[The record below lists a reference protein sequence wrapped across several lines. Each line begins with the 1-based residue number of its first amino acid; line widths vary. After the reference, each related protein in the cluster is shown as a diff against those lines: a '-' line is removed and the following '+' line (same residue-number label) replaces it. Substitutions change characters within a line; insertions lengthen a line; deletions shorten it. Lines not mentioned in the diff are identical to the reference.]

1 MRRMLIGLCVLGL
14 GGCALIGG
22 PVTGQLEDGSETFHG
37 MITGKIG
44 QSTLIINTST
54 GATCQGTFV
63 QYPDTSQAYA
73 NVRGTMSCSDG
84 RSGTFH
90 IVKGTFEDAVAT
102 GDLGGKPITMKLG
115 PAV

>member
-1 MRRMLIGLCVLGL
+1 MRRMLVVLCLLGL
-14 GGCALIGG
+14 GGCAMIGG
-22 PVTGQLEDGSETFHG
+22 PVTGQLEDGSETFQG
-37 MITGKIG
+37 TITGKIG
-44 QSTLIINTST
+44 QSTLTIDTST
-54 GATCQGTFV
+54 GATCQGAFV
-63 QYPDTSQAYA
+63 QYPASQGYA

-90 IVKGTFEDAVAT
+90 IVKGTFEDAIAT